1 MARGER
7 FWEQVLSA
15 VDGGGTHA
23 AVAERFDVSVSA
35 VRYWISKRRQAGSS
49 QLLPVRVIQ
58 SSAARVELDV
68 EGVVVRILDGAAPE
82 YVAALVRALRSC

>member
-23 AVAERFDVSVSA
+23 AVAERFDVSISA
-35 VRYWISKRRQAGSS
+35 IRYWVSKRRQAGATR
-49 QLLPVRVIQ
+49 LLPLRVTE
-58 SSAARVELDV
+58 SSAARVELEVD
-68 EGVVVRILDGAAPE
+68 GVVVRILDGAAPE
-82 YVAALVRALRSC
+82 YVAALVRSLRSC